1 MPTPA
6 SPQPIVFV
14 TEDGLL
20 TITLTLGKDPLSPH
34 QEPLVTAAVEL
45 FWEGASPPEPI
56 ATEIRR
62 NQPGLLAHLSD
73 NGETLDGTLTMDL
86 TPSGRIAID
95 ADLLYGDHDDHHLIG
110 VVAIFTPSGG

>member
-20 TITLTLGKDPLSPH
+20 TLTLTLGKDPLSPH
-34 QEPLVTAAVEL
+34 QEPLVTAEVAL

-56 ATEIRR
+56 TTEIRR
-62 NQPGLLAHLSD
+62 DKPGPLAHLSD
-73 NGETLDGTLTMDL
+73 NGETLDGTLTMAV
-86 TPSGRIAID
+86 TPSGRLAID
-95 ADLLYGDHDDHHLIG
+95 ADLRYGRHDDHHLIG
-110 VVAIFTPSGG
+110 VVALFPPSGG